1 MRVLKKVTGKT
12 ETEKSLIGKALGGLL
27 VLAVVG
33 CSPTVRLEA
42 PKEPI
47 QINMNVKIE
56 QEVRV
61 RVERDLEDEFAANP
75 ALFGV
80 PAAAVPN
87 SMKKGKR

>member
-1 MRVLKKVTGKT
+1 MNIFRNNIKV
-12 ETEKSLIGKALGGLL
+12 ALAG
-27 VLAVVG
+27 VIALAMAA

-80 PAAAVPN
+80 PAASVPA
-87 SMKKGKR
+87 STKGRK